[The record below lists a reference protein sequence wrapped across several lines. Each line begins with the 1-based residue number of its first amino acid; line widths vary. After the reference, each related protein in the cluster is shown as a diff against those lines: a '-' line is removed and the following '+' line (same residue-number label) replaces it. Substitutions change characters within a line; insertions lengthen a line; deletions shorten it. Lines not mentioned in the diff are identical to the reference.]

1 MPRILALDAMGV
13 LYRSGDD
20 VGELLEPFVR
30 EHGGDAAKVAGAYH
44 EASLGEISPDLFW
57 EQVGL
62 SPELEDAYLDRHEL
76 APGVEGALT
85 LAQELFGGVCCLSND
100 VSRWSLKLRRKFGLE
115 THISGWFISG
125 EMWLRKPDPRIYQQ
139 MIDGL
144 GVTPNA
150 VSFVDDREKNVAAAQ
165 AAGIN
170 AVLFQPGENDLE
182 AVVRALGDGP

>member
-30 EHGGDAAKVAGAYH
+30 EHGGDAGKVAEAYH
-44 EASLGEISPDLFW
+44 AASLGEISPDLFW

-62 SPELEDAYLDRHEL
+62 SAELEDAYLERHEL
-76 APGVEGALT
+76 APGVDAALRA
-85 LAQELFGGVCCLSND
+85 AQDLFGGICCLSND
-100 VSRWSLKLRRKFGLE
+100 VSRWSLKLRRRFGLE
-115 THISGWFISG
+115 SRISGWFISG
-125 EMWLRKPDPRIYQQ
+125 EMWLRKPDPRIYEQ

-144 GVTPNA
+144 GVAPGA
-150 VSFVDDREKNVAAAQ
+150 VSFVDDREKNVAAAR

-170 AVLFQPGENDLE
+170 AVLFQPGVDDLE
-182 AVVRALGDGP
+182 ATVQALGKG